1 MSSYGIRVI
10 FADDHPV
17 LALANRQIV
26 GSVPSI
32 VCVGEARNSTELVEL
47 LQHTPCDVLVTDYAM
62 PGGEYGDGHA
72 LISFLSRRYP
82 NLKMVVMTMMDNPLV
97 LRSLVRQRVGCVISK
112 SDDPANLIPAIHAA
126 YRGDR
131 FASPRV
137 QLLLRASPAAHRF
150 RDGGSLQALSQR
162 ELEVVRLFV
171 SGMTVSEIALDLR
184 RTKQTISTQK
194 LNAMRKLGI
203 ERDSDLF
210 RYTNEVGL
218 LSATAIDAIVDA

>member
-26 GSVPSI
+26 EPVPSI

-62 PGGEYGDGHA
+62 PGGEYGDGRA

-82 NLKMVVMTMMDNPLV
+82 GLKVVVMTMMDNPMV
-97 LRSLVRQRVGCVISK
+97 LRSLFRQRIHCIVSK
-112 SDDPANLIPAIHAA
+112 SDDPGNLVPAIHAA
-126 YRGDR
+126 FRGER

-137 QLLLRASPAAHRF
+137 ASLMSARTDFDRVHN
-150 RDGGSLQALSQR
+150 DVSLQILSLR

-171 SGMTVSEIALDLR
+171 SGMTVSEIAAELR

-194 LNAMRKLGI
+194 LSAMRKLGI
-203 ERDSDLF
+203 SRDSDLF
-210 RYTNEVGL
+210 KYAHEVGL
-218 LSATAIDAIVDA
+218 LASAENSSGMR